1 MLPDEPDRAQL
12 VDAAEAAFDV
22 AIFDVADLAYRRGSD
37 LGQPGSA
44 QSDMS

>member
-37 LGQPGSA
+37 GPAWFG